1 MTRAPGFPFRAAAF
15 AIPLGLAGCELAEV
29 EIQPAPDLVVAGVT
43 VVLTV
48 DPVDPSQVGTHILA
62 LITLNRRQESHEV
75 PGASVWVTGES
86 GRSLELREESDPLT
100 SCATQL
106 SGDYTRPPVGSCYT
120 ATASS
125 TFFTPRETLS
135 VLVTLADG
143 GVLHGVSRVPGI
155 FAPSGLS
162 LDEGRCRLEP
172 DTNHRFAWPPS
183 DGARAYV
190 VEAEI
195 EGLDPELWWSEEPL
209 HLPLTLIGGGAAE
222 VVFPRDLLSLF
233 EVDDR
238 ELARALETGLPTG
251 TTADIAVGAVDRN
264 WANWIRIGRI
274 TPGGPVLVPSVFGD
288 GTGMFG
294 TAVRWK
300 VSVESRFGADAG
312 GELPLCGPPVAD

>member
-1 MTRAPGFPFRAAAF
+1 MTQTTRFPFLAAAF
-15 AIPLGLAGCELAEV
+15 AIPLGLAGCALAEV

-48 DPVDPSQVGTHILA
+48 DPADPSQVSMNVLA
-62 LITLNRRQESHEV
+62 LITLSHRESSYEV

-86 GRSLELREESDPLT
+86 GRSLKLLEESDPLA

-106 SGDYTRPPVGSCYT
+106 SDYTRPPVGSCYT

-125 TFFTPRETLS
+125 TLFAPRETLS
-135 VLVTLADG
+135 LLVTLADG
-143 GVLHGVSRVPGI
+143 GVLRGVSRVPGI
-155 FAPSGLS
+155 FAPSDLS
-162 LDEGRCRLEP
+162 LDDGRCRLEP
-172 DTNHRFAWPPS
+172 DTNHRFTWPPS
-183 DGARAYV
+183 DGARGYV

-209 HLPLTLIGGGAAE
+209 HLPLTLVGGGAAD
-222 VVFPRDLLSLF
+222 VVFPRDLLAVF

-274 TPGGPVLVPSVFGD
+274 TPGGEVPVPSVFGD

-300 VSVESRFGADAG
+300 VSVESRSSADA
-312 GELPLCGPPVAD
+312 GELPLCGPPVTD